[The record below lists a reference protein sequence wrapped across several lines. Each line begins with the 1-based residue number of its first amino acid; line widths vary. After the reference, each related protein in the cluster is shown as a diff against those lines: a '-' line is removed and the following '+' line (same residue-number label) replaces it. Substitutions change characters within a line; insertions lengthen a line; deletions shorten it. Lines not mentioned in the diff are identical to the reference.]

1 MYSRIIFHDF
11 YSRSVAP
18 QIFIEIVYFVIISI
32 VIGFIIVFYI
42 ITQKGRGERTNQA
55 SEEHGEK
62 KGMEKGEKRWLI
74 FLFIILV
81 IGNILMLSPLL
92 PSSQYA
98 LWLKEEP
105 KVTFTIE
112 VRNYEFIFP
121 EKPITIPAGVPVEFV
136 VVSQDLVYGFGVFKK
151 DGLMVFQMQVVP
163 KPYINRIVWVF
174 DEPGYYDVRS
184 TEYSGPRHPYLYFP
198 DAIRVVG
205 G

>member
-1 MYSRIIFHDF
+1 M
-11 YSRSVAP
+11 AP
-18 QIFIEIVYFVIISI
+18 QVFIEIVYFVMISI
-32 VIGFIIVFYI
+32 VIGFIIAFYI
-42 ITQKGRGERTNQA
+42 ITRKRGGGRPNPANEGHA
-55 SEEHGEK
+55 EK

-74 FLFIILV
+74 FLFIIV
-81 IGNILMLSPLL
+81 VVGNILMLSPIL

-105 KVTFTIE
+105 KITITIE
-112 VRNYEFIFP
+112 VRNYEFVFT
-121 EKPITIPAGVPVEFV
+121 EKPITIPAGVPVEFIV
-136 VVSQDLVYGFGVFKK
+136 ISQDLVYGFGVFKK

-163 KPYINRIVWVF
+163 NPYVNRIVWIF

-184 TEYSGPRHPYLYFP
+184 TEYSGPKHPYLYFP